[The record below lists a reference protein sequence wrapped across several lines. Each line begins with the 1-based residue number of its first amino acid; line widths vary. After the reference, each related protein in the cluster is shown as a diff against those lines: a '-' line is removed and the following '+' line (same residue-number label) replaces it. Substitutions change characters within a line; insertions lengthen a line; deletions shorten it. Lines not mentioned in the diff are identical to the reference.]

1 MSEEKKPA
9 KKAPAKA
16 AKKAAKK
23 APAKKAAAKKAAP
36 AKKAAAKKA
45 APAKKAAAKK
55 AAPTSAPE
63 PEVVEEVS
71 RKPKPGSV
79 KMNAFIRKQQQ
90 KLLDLRDE
98 LMEALYGVQNE
109 TIKSATEGSDTGSG
123 QHQGDAGSDSYD
135 RDLALSMLA
144 KEKDA
149 LQEVESALE
158 RIEIGVYGLSERSGE
173 KIPQARLEALPFAR
187 LTVEEQAQLEAE
199 MKTRGI
205 LPGDYGFGAFSDTNK
220 SVSLDGSS
228 D

>member
-1 MSEEKKPA
+1 MPEKKKTA
-9 KKAPAKA
+9 KKAATKA

-23 APAKKAAAKKAAP
+23 APAKKAAAKKTT
-36 AKKAAAKKA
+36 AKKA
-45 APAKKAAAKK
+45 APAAEEKA
-55 AAPTSAPE
+55 
-63 PEVVEEVS
+63 VEAVS
-71 RKPKPGSV
+71 TKPKPGSV

-149 LQEVESALE
+149 LQEVESALH
-158 RIEIGVYGLSERSGE
+158 RIEIGVYGLSEKSGE

-187 LTVEEQAQLEAE
+187 LTVEEQAHLEAE
-199 MKTRGI
+199 QKTRGI
-205 LPGDYGFGAFSDTNK
+205 LPGDYGFGAFSDANK
-220 SVSLDGSS
+220 SVSLDESS
-228 D
+228 S